1 MIRNL
6 KSGLRLA
13 LFRRVSRE
21 AFVATPTQIVLLFAL
36 EWLFTLA
43 TEWLRIDGAARF
55 SIWGV
60 YYHAFYVTLTLL
72 AAYLVALALR
82 STQAFATFLT
92 ASLAGTIAISVFF
105 LAIEIANDAGIL
117 SYTVYSWLWYAL
129 LAWVAIV
136 IIRAIGVAGATRRL
150 AQIGLGLAVLAVS
163 LMPLFLVPQQQ
174 TIELAY
180 TQPARPRIDV
190 EQTFYA
196 QPALTQRS
204 LDQLA
209 AQRPGVIDLY
219 FIGFAAYSDQDV
231 FFKETNYVRKLFDQ
245 RLDTAGRSLLLSN
258 HPSTLRTVPL
268 ASASNL
274 DHVLERLA
282 KIMDP
287 EEDVLFLFLTSHGD
301 RNLLAV
307 DFWPLDLNDLQA
319 NHLRDALRRAGIK
332 WKVVVISACHS
343 GSFIDELQDSTS
355 MIMTAARG
363 DRKSFGCSAE
373 SDFTYFSKALFA
385 DSLGRGA
392 TIRNAF
398 DQAKALVERRERAEK
413 LEPSLPQIYSTPA
426 IEAKLGELETRLAQ
440 ARAQPGAA
448 N

>member
-13 LFRRVSRE
+13 LFRRVSGE

-36 EWLFTLA
+36 EWVFTLA

-163 LMPLFLVPQQQ
+163 PMPLFLVPQQQ

-190 EQTFYA
+190 ERTFYA

-219 FIGFAAYSDQDV
+219 FLGFAAYSDQDV
-231 FFKETNYVRKLFDQ
+231 FLKETNYVRKLFDQ
-245 RLDTAGRSLLLSN
+245 RLETAGRSLLLSN
-258 HPSTLRTVPL
+258 HLSTLRTVPL

-319 NHLRDALRRAGIK
+319 NQLRDALRRAGIK

-426 IEAKLGELETRLAQ
+426 IEAKLGELESRLAQ
-440 ARAQPGAA
+440 SRAQPGAA